1 MHIDLLTRPSR
12 RVAGKQAIA
21 TTSMVTAAAGVL
33 GALAV
38 VGSLGHGDVARF
50 SYVACLAGAA
60 GLVLSVAQRHAT
72 QRRVW
77 LLVGAGLTSWT
88 IAGALVT
95 LQIGAFESIPSLV
108 VSILYAAGYPLVLAG
123 LVVLGTPPDVPRR
136 LGAVLD
142 GLIAF
147 SLLYGAVWVLAVQPV
162 STDSRLPRVD
172 RAFSALYPAFDVALL
187 ITTMWLLISKTVWRR
202 VGVLLALGVLLGGAA
217 DVALLVLY
225 LRDPAGAWPS
235 TDLVYLLGNASI
247 AVAAMISPAAG
258 PSDRQTPEAS
268 GRRLSALV
276 SLAGVGAAATLL
288 ALAVDGRS
296 VRLAPLAG
304 WLVVVAGLN
313 VARSVVGMRSME
325 RTRQQLDWYMTHDRL
340 TGLLERTAF
349 MNAGERGGVRER
361 SGTVL
366 YIDVDGSRSLSERYG
381 PDHVD
386 RVMVEVASR
395 LRRALSEH
403 ATLARLSHDEFA
415 AFVRSS
421 DLGKGRSLAE
431 AVRDET
437 CVSMMIGDLEVPV
450 SVSIGVAQTDGTVID
465 LEIGMRRARQ
475 AMRHA
480 KSKGPGGIAVDAEL
494 AGNPDVADDERGA
507 RPVGAT
513 ARYSPAALGF

>member
-1 MHIDLLTRPSR
+1 
-12 RVAGKQAIA
+12 
-21 TTSMVTAAAGVL
+21 MVTAAAGVL

-136 LGAVLD
+136 LAAVLD

-162 STDSRLPRVD
+162 SSDSRLPRVD

-340 TGLLERTAF
+340 T
-349 MNAGERGGVRER
+349 
-361 SGTVL
+361 
-366 YIDVDGSRSLSERYG
+366 
-381 PDHVD
+381 
-386 RVMVEVASR
+386 
-395 LRRALSEH
+395 
-403 ATLARLSHDEFA
+403 
-415 AFVRSS
+415 
-421 DLGKGRSLAE
+421 
-431 AVRDET
+431 
-437 CVSMMIGDLEVPV
+437 
-450 SVSIGVAQTDGTVID
+450 
-465 LEIGMRRARQ
+465 
-475 AMRHA
+475 
-480 KSKGPGGIAVDAEL
+480 
-494 AGNPDVADDERGA
+494 
-507 RPVGAT
+507 
-513 ARYSPAALGF
+513 